1 MVTCCSKGERA
12 MATLT
17 HEDVRVVLG
26 PVDDS
31 LVAEIVAT
39 GASPE
44 ELAEAYAWVTN
55 DEALM
60 NIGRP
65 QPLASSR
72 SRTMRLLCRQLSEAE
87 LVVPDASAPGFF
99 APLKP
104 RSDRHR

>member
-1 MVTCCSKGERA
+1 MPA
-12 MATLT
+12 LT

-39 GASPE
+39 DASPE

-65 QPLASSR
+65 LASSR
-72 SRTMRLLCRQLSEAE
+72 VGRLIDILEPAEDDEAA
-87 LVVPDASAPGFF
+87 VPAA
-99 APLKP
+99 
-104 RSDRHR
+104 

>member
-1 MVTCCSKGERA
+1 MP
-12 MATLT
+12 TLT

-60 NIGRP
+60 NMGR
-65 QPLASSR
+65 PLASSHVG
-72 SRTMRLLCRQLSEAE
+72 RLIEILEPAEEDEA
-87 LVVPDASAPGFF
+87 AAP
-99 APLKP
+99 AAQP
-104 RSDRHR
+104 H

>member
-1 MVTCCSKGERA
+1 MP
-12 MATLT
+12 TLT

-26 PVDDS
+26 PVDDG

-39 GASPE
+39 DASPE

-65 QPLASSR
+65 LASSR
-72 SRTMRLLCRQLSEAE
+72 VGRLIDILEPVEDDEAA
-87 LVVPDASAPGFF
+87 VPAAQS
-99 APLKP
+99 
-104 RSDRHR
+104 H

>member
-1 MVTCCSKGERA
+1 MP
-12 MATLT
+12 TLT
-17 HEDVRVVLG
+17 YKDVRVVLG

-39 GASPE
+39 DASQD

-65 QPLASSR
+65 LASSR
-72 SRTMRLLCRQLSEAE
+72 VGHLIDILEPAEEDEAAM
-87 LVVPDASAPGFF
+87 PTAQ
-99 APLKP
+99 
-104 RSDRHR
+104 

>member
-1 MVTCCSKGERA
+1 MVTCCSKGERV

-31 LVAEIVAT
+31 LVAEILAT

-65 QPLASSR
+65 LASSR
-72 SRTMRLLCRQLSEAE
+72 VGRLFDILEPAEDDEAA
-87 LVVPDASAPGFF
+87 VPAA
-99 APLKP
+99 
-104 RSDRHR
+104 

>member
-1 MVTCCSKGERA
+1 MP
-12 MATLT
+12 TLT

-26 PVDDS
+26 PVDDT

-44 ELAEAYAWVTN
+44 ELVEAYAWVTN

-65 QPLASSR
+65 LASSR
-72 SRTMRLLCRQLSEAE
+72 VGRLIDILEPAEEDEAAV
-87 LVVPDASAPGFF
+87 LAA
-99 APLKP
+99 
-104 RSDRHR
+104 R

>member
-1 MVTCCSKGERA
+1 MP
-12 MATLT
+12 TLT

-65 QPLASSR
+65 LASSR
-72 SRTMRLLCRQLSEAE
+72 VGRLIDILEPAEDDEA
-87 LVVPDASAPGFF
+87 AAP
-99 APLKP
+99 AA
-104 RSDRHR
+104 

>member
-1 MVTCCSKGERA
+1 MVICCSEGERA
-12 MATLT
+12 MPTLT

-31 LVAEIVAT
+31 LVAEILAT
-39 GASPE
+39 DASWE

-65 QPLASSR
+65 LASSR
-72 SRTMRLLCRQLSEAE
+72 VGRLIDILEPAEDDEAA
-87 LVVPDASAPGFF
+87 VPAAQP
-99 APLKP
+99 
-104 RSDRHR
+104 H

>member
-1 MVTCCSKGERA
+1 MP
-12 MATLT
+12 TLT

-26 PVDDS
+26 PVDES

-39 GASPE
+39 GASRE

-65 QPLASSR
+65 LASNR
-72 SRTMRLLCRQLSEAE
+72 VGRLIDILEPAEEDETTMPAAQ
-87 LVVPDASAPGFF
+87 P
-99 APLKP
+99 
-104 RSDRHR
+104 H

>member
-1 MVTCCSKGERA
+1 MP
-12 MATLT
+12 TLT

-31 LVAEIVAT
+31 LAAEILAT

-65 QPLASSR
+65 LASSR
-72 SRTMRLLCRQLSEAE
+72 VGRLIDILEPVEDDEAA
-87 LVVPDASAPGFF
+87 VPAA
-99 APLKP
+99 
-104 RSDRHR
+104 

>member
-1 MVTCCSKGERA
+1 MP
-12 MATLT
+12 TLT
-17 HEDVRVVLG
+17 HEDVRAVLG

-31 LVAEIVAT
+31 LVVEIVAT

-65 QPLASSR
+65 LASSR
-72 SRTMRLLCRQLSEAE
+72 VGRLIDILEPAEDDEAA
-87 LVVPDASAPGFF
+87 VPAA
-99 APLKP
+99 
-104 RSDRHR
+104 

>member
-1 MVTCCSKGERA
+1 

-31 LVAEIVAT
+31 LVAEILAT

-65 QPLASSR
+65 LASSR
-72 SRTMRLLCRQLSEAE
+72 VGRLIDILEPAEDDEA
-87 LVVPDASAPGFF
+87 AAP
-99 APLKP
+99 AA
-104 RSDRHR
+104 